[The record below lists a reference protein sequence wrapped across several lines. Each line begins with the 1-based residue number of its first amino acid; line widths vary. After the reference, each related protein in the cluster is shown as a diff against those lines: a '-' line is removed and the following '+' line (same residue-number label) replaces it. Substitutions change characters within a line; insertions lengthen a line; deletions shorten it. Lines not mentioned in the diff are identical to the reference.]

1 MSLSDPLNT
10 QQRPLATPDARHRP
24 QGAGDV
30 GGQASTIDAG
40 VAEATSGD
48 DAAPE
53 VNPATRPQ
61 PTDADW
67 ARRED
72 AGLQPGQ
79 EYPDST
85 GVRRPG
91 VHVEDDDNVLESLG
105 KAITDPL
112 TTAAADKPGYPPQR

>member
-1 MSLSDPLNT
+1 MSLTNPAT
-10 QQRPLATPDARHRP
+10 QPLATPDERHRP

-40 VAEATSGD
+40 VANATTAP
-48 DAAPE
+48 DATPD
-53 VNPATRPQ
+53 VGPANRPQ
-61 PTDADW
+61 PTDGDW

-72 AGLQPGQ
+72 AGTGGGQ

-91 VHVEDDDNVLESLG
+91 VQVNDDDNVLESLG

-112 TTAAADKPGYPPQR
+112 VTAANDKPGQGTGR